1 MNYLHRNKAVVAVL
15 GLLVLYTVSVL
26 INLGTLELAGEE
38 PRRAM
43 VSLDMLQ
50 SGNFIKPTLF
60 GWDYYNKPPVFNWIL
75 SGAILLTGSA
85 SEAVLRLPSLLFY
98 LLLAFFHYRISL
110 NFFPK
115 RIALLSS
122 FFLLTSGDIYFYG
135 LANGAEID
143 IFYSLVVYLQT
154 VSIFWF
160 YTKRRYL
167 ELYLVSF
174 LFCGLGFL
182 TKGFPSLLFQGLTL
196 AALCLYARSV
206 KIIWRWQF
214 FIGILFFIAAVGL
227 YALLYSRSG
236 SPARFFVN
244 LLNEAFIKSAVGE
257 RSHKLLDKSLIY
269 PLLLLQMA
277 APWSLL
283 LLLLFKKIKYNFR
296 QNPLVWFSILF
307 IVCNIWVY
315 WFTGQPKMR
324 YVYMFV
330 PYSCTVFAQVY
341 CRFTEEY
348 QVVFNKLLKYLGLFF
363 GLALLGVVAL
373 PFFETVSVTGVVCIV
388 IALIVFLYYYMRIS
402 SERIWLFI
410 AGIVLL
416 RFVYAV
422 LIIPIQYKYIE
433 SYHRQMAKAAVANG
447 KAPLRY
453 WAKALT
459 FPVSVSNKLFTYEL
473 ETITI
478 PPVIPYQIP
487 YYYYLNTGEIM
498 KYDTAQSNAP
508 CLISFASQLQ
518 GQTVD
523 TIYSFFDKTFNEPVV
538 FYSLKNQD

>member
-1 MNYLHRNKAVVAVL
+1 MNYLQRNKT
-15 GLLVLYTVSVL
+15 LLAIIALLILYIVSVL

-75 SGAILLTGSA
+75 SFSIWITGSA
-85 SEAVLRLPSLLFY
+85 SEFVLRLPSLVFY
-98 LLLAFFHYRISL
+98 LLLAFFHYRISR

-115 RIALLSS
+115 KIALLSA

-143 IFYSLVVYLQT
+143 IFYSLIVYLQA

-160 YTKRRYL
+160 YTKQQCL
-167 ELYLVSF
+167 KLYLFSY
-174 LFCGLGFL
+174 LFCVVGFL
-182 TKGFPSLLFQGLTL
+182 TKGFPSILFQSLTL
-196 AALCLYARSV
+196 LALCLYARSV
-206 KIIWRWQF
+206 KIIWRWQHLV
-214 FIGILFFIAAVGL
+214 GIFVFIAAIGF
-227 YALLYSRSG
+227 YALLYRRSG
-236 SPARFFVN
+236 SPQRFFVN

-257 RSHKLLDKSLIY
+257 RSHKLIDKSLIY
-269 PLLLLQMA
+269 PLLLVQMA
-277 APWSLL
+277 APWSLF
-283 LLLLFKKIKYNFR
+283 LLLLFKKIRYNLW
-296 QNPLVWFSILF
+296 QNPFVRFSILF

-330 PYSCTVFAQVY
+330 PFACTIFAHIY
-341 CRFTEEY
+341 HRFTMEY
-348 QVVFNKLLKYLGLFF
+348 PAQFNRLLKYLGLFF
-363 GLALLGVVAL
+363 GLALLGVCIL
-373 PFFETVSVTGVVCIV
+373 PFFEEVSATGTICLIT
-388 IALIVFLYYYMRIS
+388 ALSVFLFYYFRIA

-410 AGIVLL
+410 AGLILL
-416 RFVYAV
+416 RYVYAI

-433 SYHRQMAKAAVANG
+433 SYNRQMAKAVEVTG

-459 FPVSVSNKLFTYEL
+459 LPISVSNKLFTYQL
-473 ETITI
+473 ETASI

-498 KYDTAQSNAP
+498 KYDTVKINAP
-508 CLISFASQLQ
+508 LFISFSSQLD
-518 GQTVD
+518 GQKVD
-523 TIYSFFDKTFNEPVV
+523 TIYSFFDKTFNQPVV
-538 FYSLKNQD
+538 FYGPKKDE